1 MFQKLRELM
10 TKWSQAPH
18 SRRNLDT
25 LLSAP
30 PAPESLLRKRLEW
43 LTDLIQWV
51 RTPGPIKTELD
62 FQTGQP
68 QALRAKY
75 LLLVLERNPAWKKNV
90 AQVLRSIV
98 RDTSALDLFVNTGV
112 HNQQGFS
119 AELMD
124 RLHFKILPQAPNYKN
139 LASFFGQTF
148 RHEED
153 YLWLGQMDKKVF
165 EEFVALFSYGE
176 TEAEKDWNS
185 FIGDAKDAILLL
197 STQIRGVGLSTPIRS
212 RLTGRHFK
220 ELPFFELPLLTQKM
234 VDTQDSDQRLV
245 LAAQLEKLVD
255 RCQLAISEVYNHLNE
270 YGVSINIVFLLDRME
285 GQLRRIRNLIEL
297 VLRHEKNP
305 EAVSQ
310 FVSNLMVENIRFHK
324 MSALFAD
331 NTALIAKK
339 IVERSAETGE
349 HYITRNRSEY
359 IYILQKAIGGGFLT
373 AFTTTMK
380 FMIYKIGASVFFSGF
395 FASLNYSISFVAIQL
410 MGFTLATK
418 QPAMTAPALAAK
430 MHKVNDPASLDKLVD
445 EIIHLMRS
453 QFIAVLGNI
462 YAVVP
467 SMIVISFLWFVVFQS
482 HLQNPDQAH
491 HTMHSFSILG
501 GMAPYA
507 AFTGIFLWLSSI
519 IAGWMDNWFV
529 YHRLTSAISQHR
541 RMTFVFGEA
550 GAKRIALFFRKNIS
564 GFAGNISL
572 GFFLGLVPAL
582 CVFLGLPLDIRHVTL
597 SSGALASAVVSLGV
611 GSLSTWEFWLAVI
624 GIMACGF
631 LNVTV
636 AFSMAM
642 WVAIRARRVETPQ
655 RNQIYRAVLAR
666 LIKHPLSLLYPRNS
680 IENGKNN
687 H

>member
-1 MFQKLRELM
+1 MFQNLRELM

-62 FQTGQP
+62 FQSGQP
-68 QALRAKY
+68 QALRAKF
-75 LLLVLERNPAWKKNV
+75 LLLALERNPAWKKNV
-90 AQVLRSIV
+90 AQVLRSIIH
-98 RDTSALDLFVNTGV
+98 DTSALDLFVNTGV

-119 AELMD
+119 AEMMD
-124 RLHFKILPQAPNYKN
+124 RLHYKFLPQAPDYKN
-139 LASFFGQTF
+139 LASFFSQTF
-148 RHEED
+148 RKEED
-153 YLWLGQMDKKVF
+153 YLWLEQMDKKVF
-165 EEFVALFSYGE
+165 EEILALFSYE
-176 TEAEKDWNS
+176 DVSDKNWNS
-185 FIGDAKDAILLL
+185 LIGDAKDAILLL
-197 STQIRGVGLSTPIRS
+197 STLVQGAGLSTPIRN
-212 RLTGRHFK
+212 RIAGKRFN
-220 ELPFFELPLLTQKM
+220 ELPFFELPMMAQKM
-234 VDTQDSDQRLV
+234 VTVEDSDQRMV
-245 LAAQLEKLVD
+245 LALQLQKAVD
-255 RCQLAISEVYNHLNE
+255 RCQLAITEVYNHLNE

-297 VLRHEKNP
+297 VLSHEKNP
-305 EAVSQ
+305 ETVSQ
-310 FVSNLMVENIRFHK
+310 FVTTLMVENIRFHK
-324 MSALFAD
+324 MRALFAD
-331 NTALIAKK
+331 NLALISKK

-359 IYILQKAIGGGFLT
+359 VYILQKAIGGGFLT
-373 AFTTTMK
+373 AVTVVIK
-380 FMIYKIGASVFFSGF
+380 FLLYRLGASVFFTGF

-410 MGFTLATK
+410 SGFTLATK
-418 QPAMTAPALAAK
+418 QPAMTAPALAAR
-430 MHKVNDPASLDKLVD
+430 MHKVNDPESLDTLVD

-453 QFIAVLGNI
+453 QFIAILGNI

-467 SMIVISFLWFVVFQS
+467 SMIVISILWYMIFHQ
-482 HLQNPDQAH
+482 HLQSADAAH
-491 HTMHSFSILG
+491 HSLHSLSILG

-507 AFTGIFLWLSSI
+507 AFTGIVLWFSSI

-529 YHRLTSAISQHR
+529 YHRLTSAISQNR

-572 GFFLGLVPAL
+572 GFFLGLIPAL
-582 CVFLGLPLDIRHVTL
+582 GLFLGLPLDVRHVTL
-597 SSGALASAVVSLGV
+597 SSGTLASAVVTLGIQ
-611 GSLSTWEFWLAVI
+611 SLSSWEFWLAVI
-624 GIMACGF
+624 GIIFCGF

-636 AFSMAM
+636 AFAMSMF
-642 WVAIRARRVETPQ
+642 VAIRARRIKTPQ
-655 RNQIYRAVLAR
+655 RNQIYSAVLAR
-666 LIKHPLSLLYPRNS
+666 VRKHPLSLFYPRKQTTA
-680 IENGKNN
+680 GKNN

>member
-1 MFQKLRELM
+1 MFQKLRELI

-18 SRRNLDT
+18 SRRNLDA

-30 PAPESLLRKRLEW
+30 PAPETLLRKRLEW

-51 RTPGPIKTELD
+51 RSPGPIKTELD
-62 FQTGQP
+62 FQSGQP

-75 LLLVLERNPAWKKNV
+75 LLLVLDRNPAWKKNV
-90 AQVLRSIV
+90 AQVLRSIIH
-98 RDTSALDLFVNTGV
+98 DTSALDLFVNTGV

-119 AELMD
+119 AEMMD
-124 RLHFKILPQAPNYKN
+124 RLHYKLLPQAPDYKN
-139 LASFFGQTF
+139 LASFFSQTF
-148 RHEED
+148 RNEED
-153 YLWLGQMDKKVF
+153 YLWLEQMDKKVF
-165 EEFVALFSYGE
+165 EDFLNLFSYE
-176 TEAEKDWNS
+176 DESDKNWNS
-185 FIGDAKDAILLL
+185 LIGDAKDAILLL
-197 STQIRGVGLSTPIRS
+197 STQVRGAGLSTPIRS

-245 LAAQLEKLVD
+245 LATQLEKLVD
-255 RCQLAISEVYNHLNE
+255 RCQLAIAEVYNHLNE

-297 VLRHEKNP
+297 VLSHEKNP
-305 EAVSQ
+305 ETVSQ
-310 FVSNLMVENIRFHK
+310 FVSTLMVENIRFHK

-331 NTALIAKK
+331 NMALIAKK

-359 IYILQKAIGGGFLT
+359 VYILQKAIGGGFVT
-373 AFTTTMK
+373 AFTVVVK
-380 FMIYKIGASVFFSGF
+380 FITQHLSTSPFIGGFIASI
-395 FASLNYSISFVAIQL
+395 NYSVSFVGIQL

-430 MHKVNDPASLDKLVD
+430 MHKVNDPESLEKLVD

-467 SMIVISFLWFVVFQS
+467 TMIVISFLWFILFQH
-482 HLQNPDQAH
+482 HLQAPDYAQ
-491 HTMHSFSILG
+491 HTLESFSVLG
-501 GMAPYA
+501 SMVPFA
-507 AFTGIFLWLSSI
+507 AFTGVLLWLSSV

-529 YHRLTSAISQHR
+529 YHRLNSAISQNR
-541 RMTFVFGEA
+541 RMTFVFGES

-572 GFFLGLVPAL
+572 ALFLGLVPPL
-582 CVFLGLPLDIRHVTL
+582 CKFLGLPLDVRHVTL
-597 SSGALASAVVSLGV
+597 SSGTLASAVVSLGAAC
-611 GSLSTWEFWLAVI
+611 LSTWDFWLAVL
-624 GIMACGF
+624 GIMVCGF

-642 WVAIRARRVETPQ
+642 LVAIRARRIKTPQ
-655 RNQIYRAVLAR
+655 RNQIYTAVLAR
-666 LIKHPLSLLYPRNS
+666 LRKYPLSLLYPRTTTTD
-680 IENGKNN
+680 GKNN